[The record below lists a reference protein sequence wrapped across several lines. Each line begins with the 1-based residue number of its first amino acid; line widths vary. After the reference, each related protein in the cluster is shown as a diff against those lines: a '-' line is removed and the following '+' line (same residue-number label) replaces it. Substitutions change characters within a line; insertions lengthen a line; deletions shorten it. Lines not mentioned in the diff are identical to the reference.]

1 MCNARESGH
10 YLCCEH
16 KQLFTEGDAAKMCD
30 LLDKIENKG
39 KLEAN
44 RETAKLFLINGA
56 SLELVEK
63 SIPGLSKDEIQ
74 EIFNSIAKKSHKV
87 RI

>member
-1 MCNARESGH
+1 MYYRELMKSVK
-10 YLCCEH
+10 YFKEAE
-16 KQLFTEGDAAKMCD
+16 EGDAAKMCD

-63 SIPGLSKDEIQ
+63 SIPDLPKDEIQ
-74 EIFNSIAKKSHKV
+74 EIFNSIAKKES
-87 RI
+87 